1 MSAPVHVSSNPSCE
15 PIAVVGAGLRLP
27 GGIRDL
33 PALDALLSAG
43 DTTFG
48 PVPSSRWDADGTG
61 PRAPVGS
68 FLDDVDRFDAQAF
81 GISPR
86 EARELDP
93 QQRLLLEV
101 GAEALDDAGAPVG
114 EWAGTATGVFTG
126 MLAADYWLLHGR
138 TRGLDAIDP
147 YYATGKELSF
157 GGGRLAHCFDLH
169 GPALTLASACS
180 SSLAAVHLAC
190 AALRTGEVDAA
201 LAGGVN
207 LLLAPELSLF
217 MDRVGALSP
226 SGRCRPFDAAADGV
240 LRGEGCALVVL
251 KRLGDAIDARDHV
264 HAVIRGSALGHD
276 GHSAG
281 LTVPSTAAQ
290 VRLGEAALRAAGI
303 AACDV
308 DVVEAHAT
316 GTPLGDPIELAALAE
331 LHGGRRTP
339 LPVGSHKANLGH
351 LDAAAGIVGLLKAM
365 LVLRS
370 GRVPPQPG
378 FATPTERVAQDGTL
392 EILAAGG
399 RLRDGTPERPLRAAV
414 SAFGLSGTNAQAIV
428 EAPPAPEPAEPL
440 ARPVLVLPVSART
453 SDGLA
458 ARASRL
464 AAHLDANPG
473 DAALVAG
480 AAAARREHHDL
491 RAAVT
496 GANGAELAEGLRS
509 IADPER
515 TSGHDEVVLLFS
527 GQGAQWPG
535 MGADLLASEPAFRE
549 AIEACDALAAP
560 LCGWSIVDE
569 LRAKPGRL
577 ERTEIAQPLLFA
589 VQVGLHRLLAS
600 LGVAPAAVVGHS
612 LGEVAAAH
620 AAGALALDTAVD
632 LVVRRGRLLEAVR
645 DEGGMVAAA
654 LPAGDLEGLVEELGI
669 DASLAADN
677 GPRACVASGSDAGLD
692 ALSSALDARGVRAT
706 RLPGRYP
713 FHCRI
718 VDGAAAALRAEV
730 DGLQPLE
737 PSLTL
742 LSTVTGGAME
752 PCDGAYWEAN
762 AARPVRLWPAL
773 RPLLESG
780 DPLIVEIGAHP
791 VLRGGLAPAARRP
804 VLPTL
809 RRGCD
814 GPRAVAQV
822 VGALYAAGADVD
834 WRAWTGGRPANVTL
848 PPQDWRDER
857 AWLEGVRPGEQGPAA
872 GGVIASGPLT
882 LVDEQGRAVGRLSFD
897 RVDDAGGGGRSP
909 EVGGQAAVAPGP
921 APGRDGA
928 VPGPATARDAP
939 APGRDRAAPGTATA
953 REAAA
958 IVEDAV
964 RSVLDLP
971 PDRPVP
977 ARRSLFDSGLDSITA
992 VELAKQL
999 SRAIGRDVAA
1009 TLAFER
1015 PTPERLAAALEPMVA
1030 QAPAAPPRPTES
1042 SAPEAAG
1049 GASGGT
1055 EPVVDGGPRPGEA
1068 FAPARGSALPV
1079 AEPIAVVGMACRLP
1093 GATSPAELWS
1103 LVADGRCSVTALSPE
1118 RRVRDGW
1125 DSADA
1130 PGHAGFL
1137 EDVDGVDCAFLG
1149 VSPREAEG
1157 IDPQQRLFCEVAWE
1171 ALSDAGTTDA
1181 DARDGDVGIYVGL
1194 NSADYG
1200 QRVAADPAAAPAH
1213 FGTGTSF
1220 AATAGRL
1227 SHLLGLR
1234 GPSLVVDTACSASL
1248 TAVHLASQALRA
1260 RECSIAVAGGANV
1273 IASPAISVAMAR
1285 AGALAPDGRCKTFAE
1300 EADGYGRAEGAAAL
1314 ILRPLADAEAAGDR
1328 IHAVLLGSAVNQDG
1342 ASGGLTIPAADA
1354 QVDVIRRA
1362 LRQAGREPGDVD
1374 LVEAHGTGTPLG
1386 DPIEL
1391 RALGEVFAGR
1401 SGGPAVGSL
1410 KANLGH
1416 LEAAAGAA
1424 GLVKVVAAL
1433 GAGELPAH
1441 RLHGSPTARVDWDA
1455 LPLRLAGPGEAWTGT
1470 RRVAGVSAFGFTGSN
1485 AHVVVSAAPE
1495 RSPLT
1500 QTLPRPFVLPL
1511 SGAGEEAL
1519 RCLAAQL
1526 ADELSS
1532 GGGPPL
1538 ADVVFTLARRRI
1550 ALADRAAV
1558 VASEPEVAIEALR
1571 ALAAGESD
1579 PALVRP
1585 GAGNGSAG
1593 SPAAARVAG
1602 GESDPALDADNGSA
1616 GSPAAA
1622 WVAGD
1627 SVDWGELS
1635 PERGEVVTLPRYP
1648 WQRRRCWWGAPAAPQ
1663 EPAVT
1668 AEPDT
1673 GPRALDAVIA
1683 WVDVEAPDHAPD
1695 RAIGLVGRDDGL
1707 AGEIAA
1713 ALRADGFD
1721 ARVWAL
1727 PDGAAAPGWRA
1738 VLDAAV
1744 RARVDVL
1751 ALVAPDAAGTSGAQ
1765 LLAAGRA
1772 ALGLT
1777 GARTSLAL
1785 LTDGAHDGDCD
1796 QACAW
1801 EIGRVLAVETGDAWR
1816 AAVDAPASDA
1826 ALAAAALTAGPDDQ
1840 LRIVDGAWQAARLR
1854 PLATSEQ
1861 EPVALDPRLWHA
1873 VTGADAPAGRAAIGW
1888 LRARGARRLVLG
1900 IRAGADADTA
1910 PGKELEHVAEDAL
1923 PARSEEFDRVAGD
1936 APPARVQE
1944 FERVAGNTLPARSEE
1959 FERVAG
1965 NALPARSEEF
1975 ERVAEEALPARL
1987 QECERVAE
1995 QALPAHLEELAARG
2009 DLATVVHCPDP
2020 IPSAPLS
2027 ATDSAD
2033 PRAARGT
2040 ALLDAIDSAT
2050 RTAKPPLLLTIAQ
2063 GASTWGA
2070 LGAAGAALAT
2080 GPAAAVIRAR
2090 APHAPARLLGALVRA
2105 GVAEIDERQAGLLA
2119 ESGVTELSEEAL
2131 HAALDRL
2138 VAGEELERTSG
2149 VVDLRRYTALSQQ
2162 LAPRALLAEV
2172 AATATEDDPGAD
2184 RATALRR
2191 ELESLDAAERE
2202 HRLADHVGGCVA
2214 DVLGLDEAEVGPRS
2228 GLFDL
2233 GLDSI
2238 MALTLTTRLER
2249 DLAPLELPA
2258 TLTVELPTP
2267 AAIAS
2272 RLATLVA
2279 PAAEPEVAPALEA
2292 APMDAPEPAQER
2304 APGPAPVREPA
2315 QERAPRPVPERE
2327 PAPMLGPEPV
2337 REPAPMLAPAAE
2349 PEPATGPDPEPV
2361 RRRAPARDTV
2371 EAEPPSE
2378 VDPLAAL
2385 DAALRSADDLL
2396 AQRERP

>member
-1 MSAPVHVSSNPSCE
+1 MSAPAHASSNPSSCD
-15 PIAVVGAGLRLP
+15 PIALVGAGLRLP

-33 PALDALLSAG
+33 CALDALLSAG

-48 PVPSSRWDADGTG
+48 PIPSTRWDGDGLG

-68 FLDDVDRFDAQAF
+68 FLDDIDRFDARAF

-101 GAEALDDAGAPVG
+101 GAEALDDAGAPLA
-114 EWAGTATGVFTG
+114 EWAGSATGVFTG
-126 MLAADYWLLHGR
+126 MLAADYWLLHAR
-138 TRGLDAIDP
+138 TRGLEAIDP

-157 GGGRLAHCFDLH
+157 GGGRLAHFFDLH

-180 SSLAAVHLAC
+180 SSLVAVHLAC
-190 AALRTGEVDAA
+190 AALRAGEIDAA
-201 LAGGVN
+201 LAGGVS

-240 LRGEGCALVVL
+240 VRGEGCALVVL
-251 KRLGDAIDARDHV
+251 KRLDDAIDARDRI

-281 LTVPSTAAQ
+281 LTVPSTDAQ

-303 AACDV
+303 AAADV
-308 DVVEAHAT
+308 DVAEAHAT
-316 GTPLGDPIELAALAE
+316 GTPLGDPIELAALLA
-331 LHGGRRTP
+331 LHAGRSAP

-351 LDAAAGIVGLLKAM
+351 LDAAAGIVGLLKAV
-365 LVLRS
+365 LVVRS

-378 FATPTERVAQDGTL
+378 FETPTERVSLDGTL
-392 EILAAGG
+392 AILGAGG

-428 EAPPAPEPAEPL
+428 EAPPARPPAEPP

-453 SDGLA
+453 PAGLA

-464 AAHLDANPG
+464 AAQLDTAPG
-473 DAALVAG
+473 DGALVAG
-480 AAAARREHHDL
+480 AAAARRQHHDV
-491 RAAVT
+491 RAAVA
-496 GANGAELAEGLRS
+496 GANGAELADGLRS
-509 IADPER
+509 IAEPASE
-515 TSGHDEVVLLFS
+515 SGPDKVVFVFS

-535 MGADLLASEPAFRE
+535 MGADLLDREPVFRD

-577 ERTEIAQPLLFA
+577 ERTEVAQPLVFA

-600 LGVAPAAVVGHS
+600 LGVSPAAVVGHS
-612 LGEVAAAH
+612 MGEIAAAH
-620 AAGALALDTAVD
+620 VAGALPLAAAVD
-632 LVVRRGRLLEAVR
+632 LVVRRGRLLEAAR
-645 DEGGMVAAA
+645 DEGAMVAAP
-654 LPAGDLEGLVEELGI
+654 LPAADLEALVEELGA
-669 DASLAADN
+669 DAALAADN
-677 GPRACVASGSDAGLD
+677 GPRACVASGSDAALD
-692 ALSSALDARGVRAT
+692 ALAGALDARGVRAV

-718 VDGAAAALRAEV
+718 VAGAASALRAEL
-730 DGLQPLE
+730 DGLQCLE

-742 LSTVTGGAME
+742 LSSVTGGAMG

-762 AARPVRLWPAL
+762 AAQPVRLWPAL
-773 RPLLESG
+773 RPLVEDG
-780 DPLIVEIGAHP
+780 DPLLVEIGAHP

-814 GPRAVAQV
+814 GSRAVAEL
-822 VGALYAAGADVD
+822 VGALYAEGADVD
-834 WRAWTGGRPANVTL
+834 WSTWNGGRPQNVTL
-848 PPQDWRDER
+848 APQDWRDER
-857 AWLEGVRPGEQGPAA
+857 AWLEGARPGDQGRAA
-872 GGVIASGPLT
+872 GGAMPPGPLT
-882 LVDEQGRAVGRLSFD
+882 LVDAGGRAVGRLTLD
-897 RVDDAGGGGRSP
+897 GAGEVAGGARPP
-909 EVGGQAAVAPGP
+909 EAVEPP
-921 APGRDGA
+921 A
-928 VPGPATARDAP
+928 
-939 APGRDRAAPGTATA
+939 AAPEPVGDVAT
-953 REAAA
+953 
-958 IVEDAV
+958 IVQDAV

-977 ARRSLFDSGLDSITA
+977 AKRSLFDTGLDSITA
-992 VELAKQL
+992 VELAKHL
-999 SRAIGRDVAA
+999 SREIGRDLPA
-1009 TLAFER
+1009 TLAFEH
-1015 PTPERLAAALEPMVA
+1015 PTPARLAAALE
-1030 QAPAAPPRPTES
+1030 AAVP
-1042 SAPEAAG
+1042 SAPEPRLSEPAG
-1049 GASGGT
+1049 
-1055 EPVVDGGPRPGEA
+1055 
-1068 FAPARGSALPV
+1068 PAREPDPPAAEPEPEPPAAEPELSGV
-1079 AEPIAVVGMACRLP
+1079 EPIAVVGVACRLP

-1103 LVADGRCSVTALSPE
+1103 LLAAGRCSVTPLAPE
-1118 RRVRDGW
+1118 RRDRDGW
-1125 DSADA
+1125 DRADA
-1130 PGHAGFL
+1130 PCHAGFL

-1181 DARDGDVGIYVGL
+1181 DARAGDVGIYVGL

-1248 TAVHLASQALRA
+1248 TAVHLASQAIRA
-1260 RECSIAVAGGANV
+1260 RECSIAIAGGANV
-1273 IASPAISVAMAR
+1273 IAGPAISVAMGR
-1285 AGALAPDGRCKTFAE
+1285 AGALAPDGRCKTFAAQ
-1300 EADGYGRAEGAAAL
+1300 ADGYGRAEGAAAV

-1328 IHAVLLGSAVNQDG
+1328 IHAVLLGSAINQDG

-1362 LRQAGREPGDVD
+1362 LRQAGREPDDVD

-1401 SGGPAVGSL
+1401 ADGGPAVGSL

-1416 LEAAAGAA
+1416 LEAAAGVA
-1424 GLVKVVAAL
+1424 GLVKIVAAL
-1433 GAGELPAH
+1433 GAGELPPH
-1441 RLHGSPTARVDWDA
+1441 LLHGSPTARVDWDA
-1455 LPLRLAGPGEAWTGT
+1455 LPLRLAGSGEAWVGA

-1485 AHVVVSAAPE
+1485 AHVVVGAAPE
-1495 RSPLT
+1495 QSPLT

-1511 SGAGEEAL
+1511 SAAGEDAL
-1519 RCLAAQL
+1519 RCHAAAL
-1526 ADELSS
+1526 ADELSA

-1550 ALADRAAV
+1550 ALDDRAAV
-1558 VASEPEVAIEALR
+1558 LASEPGAAVAALR
-1571 ALAAGESD
+1571 ALAAGESH

-1585 GAGNGSAG
+1585 AAEGA
-1593 SPAAARVAG
+1593 
-1602 GESDPALDADNGSA
+1602 SA

-1622 WVAGD
+1622 WIAGA
-1627 SVDWGELS
+1627 SVDWSKLS
-1635 PERGEVVTLPRYP
+1635 PERGSVVALPRYP
-1648 WQRRRCWWGAPAAPQ
+1648 WQRRRCWWGTAGQAAAEPR
-1663 EPAVT
+1663 EPAVS
-1668 AEPDT
+1668 APRDA

-1683 WVDVEAPDHAPD
+1683 WVDVEAPQLAPS

-1713 ALRADGFD
+1713 ALRADAFD
-1721 ARVWAL
+1721 VRVWAL
-1727 PDGAAAPGWRA
+1727 PDGAAAAGWRA
-1738 VLDAAV
+1738 LLDAAV
-1744 RARVDVL
+1744 QTPVDVL
-1751 ALVAPDAAGTSGAQ
+1751 GLVASDAAGRSGAQ

-1772 ALGLT
+1772 SMGLT

-1785 LTDGAHDGDCD
+1785 LTDGAHDCDRD

-1816 AAVDAPASDA
+1816 AAVDAPASHA
-1826 ALAAAALTAGPDDQ
+1826 ALAAAALVAGPDDQ
-1840 LRIVDGAWQAARLR
+1840 MRIVDGAWQAARLR
-1854 PLATSEQ
+1854 PLAMPEPV
-1861 EPVALDPRLWHA
+1861 PVALDRQRWHA
-1873 VTGADAPAGRAAIGW
+1873 VTGADTPAGRGAIGW
-1888 LRARGARRLVLG
+1888 LCARGARRLVLG
-1900 IRAGADADTA
+1900 SRSGAEASAA
-1910 PGKELEHVAEDAL
+1910 PGCELLHVAEDAL
-1923 PARSEEFDRVAGD
+1923 PAR
-1936 APPARVQE
+1936 
-1944 FERVAGNTLPARSEE
+1944 
-1959 FERVAG
+1959 
-1965 NALPARSEEF
+1965 
-1975 ERVAEEALPARL
+1975 L
-1987 QECERVAE
+1987 QEI
-1995 QALPAHLEELAARG
+1995 AARG

-2027 ATDSAD
+2027 ATDAAD
-2033 PRAARGT
+2033 PRAARAT
-2040 ALLDAIDSAT
+2040 ALLETIDSAT
-2050 RTAKPPLLLTIAQ
+2050 RTAKPPLLVTIAQ

-2080 GPAAAVIRAR
+2080 GPAAAVTRSR
-2090 APHAPARLLGALVRA
+2090 VPDAPARLLGALVRA
-2105 GVAEIDERQAGLLA
+2105 GVAETDERQAGLLA
-2119 ESGVTELSEEAL
+2119 ESGVTELSEAAL

-2138 VAGEELERTSG
+2138 VAGDELERTSG

-2172 AATATEDDPGAD
+2172 AATATPSELDPGTG
-2184 RATALRR
+2184 RATVLRR
-2191 ELESLDAAERE
+2191 ELEALPASERE
-2202 HRLADHVGGCVA
+2202 RRLAEHVGGCVA

-2249 DLAPLELPA
+2249 DLAPVKLPT
-2258 TLTVELPTP
+2258 TLAVELPTP
-2267 AAIAS
+2267 AAIAAH
-2272 RLATLVA
+2272 LAALV
-2279 PAAEPEVAPALEA
+2279 EP
-2292 APMDAPEPAQER
+2292 
-2304 APGPAPVREPA
+2304 
-2315 QERAPRPVPERE
+2315 
-2327 PAPMLGPEPV
+2327 
-2337 REPAPMLAPAAE
+2337 E
-2349 PEPATGPDPEPV
+2349 PEPAAQPEPV
-2361 RRRAPARDTV
+2361 AERAAV
-2371 EAEPPSE
+2371 EDVQAAEPPHE

-2396 AQRERP
+2396 TPRERQ